1 MREREILCAI
11 DSKRRRVLCSPR
23 NTSRWNTFLHK
34 SPLSPYNTR
43 SDPHLSLANH
53 STRIN
58 SRTSTTK
65 RWILRWTWRTCVRV
79 LVFEYDSCDDLKF
92 STYMPNTR
100 YVLKFHFLYFNSKLS
115 SENLSDGYVN
125 WKIRFS
131 DRYTKGSL
139 NGVIG
144 ADGTSIFQMR
154 LSWSRVSW
162 IFESSWKKRF
172 SVFQFFNFSQIFD
185 QLRFG
190 VSEKIECVCDWEI
203 EVLTGFSF
211 CINIYFKR
219 FDCCS
224 CYFIIVCL

>member
-1 MREREILCAI
+1 MRKHEILCAI

-23 NTSRWNTFLHK
+23 NTSRWNTFLRK
-34 SPLSPYNTR
+34 SPLSPYNTH
-43 SDPHLSLANH
+43 SDPYLSWANH
-53 STRIN
+53 STKIN

-65 RWILRWTWRTCVRV
+65 RWILKWTWRTCDRV

-100 YVLKFHFLYFNSKLS
+100 YVLKFHFLYFNSRLS
-115 SENLSDGYVN
+115 SENSSDGYVN

-144 ADGTSIFQMR
+144 ADGTSIFQMS

-162 IFESSWKKRF
+162 IFESYWKKRF
-172 SVFQFFNFSQIFD
+172 SVFQRFCDLEILISWDFGF
-185 QLRFG
+185 LRRLS
-190 VSEKIECVCDWEI
+190 VCVIE
-203 EVLTGFSF
+203 
-211 CINIYFKR
+211 R
-219 FDCCS
+219 
-224 CYFIIVCL
+224 